1 VKTIADFELPGTVRQ
16 VAQGLSTALM
26 ASQVQ
31 LQAWLLETNNNS
43 GTKVTKGNN

>member
-1 VKTIADFELPGTVRQ
+1 
-16 VAQGLSTALM
+16 M